1 MNEDEVARRIEEF
14 VRNTFSVAPQD
25 PRFGRDVDL
34 FEGGYVDSVGL
45 AEMLGFLEEEFCV
58 EVPDTEL
65 GSEEFTTIN
74 GIARLVAP
82 LAVA

>member
-1 MNEDEVARRIEEF
+1 VNEEEVARRIEDF

-45 AEMLGFLEEEFCV
+45 AEMLGFLEEEFGV
-58 EVPDTEL
+58 EFPDTEL
-65 GSEEFTTIN
+65 VSDDFTTID
-74 GIARLVAP
+74 GIARLVAR
-82 LAVA
+82 LAVV